1 MEKSYVTLEQHACPV
16 CLKTF
21 DTGNLLLDDELRDV
35 FEKDTITGY
44 ELCEEHKKVVED
56 GYVILVEVRERPQKG
71 QDPYRTGTRPIS
83 NGMSRKTSFR
93 IWMYKMSLLS
103 KLVYWTSF
111 VKCSSYRMIRMTSM
125 MKIILMK
132 RSTKNDNG
140 KTTSGDKTN

>member
-35 FEKDTITGY
+35 FEKYTVTGY

-71 QDPYRTGTRPIS
+71 QDPYRTGNAAYLKRHVAKDIFPDMDVQDVAFVEI
-83 NGMSRKTSFR
+83 GV
-93 IWMYKMSLLS
+93 LD
-103 KLVYWTSF
+103 KLREMLV
-111 VKCSSYRMIRMTSM
+111 VQDDKDDEHDE
-125 MKIILMK
+125 
-132 RSTKNDNG
+132 DN
-140 KTTSGDKTN
+140 TNEEIHEE

>member
-35 FEKDTITGY
+35 FEKYTVTGY

-71 QDPYRTGTRPIS
+71 QDPYRTGNAAYLKRHVAKDIFPDMDVQDVAFVEI
-83 NGMSRKTSFR
+83 GV
-93 IWMYKMSLLS
+93 LD
-103 KLVYWTSF
+103 KLREMLIVQDD
-111 VKCSSYRMIRMTSM
+111 KDDEHDE
-125 MKIILMK
+125 
-132 RSTKNDNG
+132 DN
-140 KTTSGDKTN
+140 TNEEIHEE